1 MGRNDDFF
9 HGVNVDETEK
19 RLFQTRD
26 KDAKAYWQILPYLRG
41 IIIQT
46 IGKKEMCMNIRKAL
60 SDDIDAVTMI
70 YDKIHTAEEAGEVV
84 IGWERGIYP
93 ERRTALAALERDDLF
108 VIEEGHTVVGT
119 GILNQIQVDVYA
131 RGNWQYDADPS
142 EVMVM
147 HTLVIDPDLK
157 GRGYGTAFALFYED
171 YARLNGCRY
180 LRIDTN
186 EKNIAARRL
195 YNHLGY
201 KEIGIINCVFN
212 GLKDINLVLIE
223 KKI

>member
-1 MGRNDDFF
+1 
-9 HGVNVDETEK
+9 
-19 RLFQTRD
+19 
-26 KDAKAYWQILPYLRG
+26 
-41 IIIQT
+41 
-46 IGKKEMCMNIRKAL
+46 MNIRKAKV
-60 SDDIDAVTMI
+60 DDIDAVTMI
-70 YDKIHTAEEAGEVV
+70 YDKIHTAEEKGETV

-93 ERRTALAALERDDLF
+93 ERDTALAALDRDDLF
-108 VIEEGHTVVGT
+108 VVEENKTIVGT

-131 RGNWQYDADPS
+131 QGKWEYDADPS

-157 GRGYGTAFALFYED
+157 GRGYGTAYVLFYEE
-171 YARLNGCRY
+171 YARSNGCGY

-195 YNHLGY
+195 YKRLGY
-201 KEIGIINCVFN
+201 KEIGIVNCVFN
-212 GLKDINLVLIE
+212 GLEDVNLVLIE

>member
-1 MGRNDDFF
+1 
-9 HGVNVDETEK
+9 
-19 RLFQTRD
+19 
-26 KDAKAYWQILPYLRG
+26 
-41 IIIQT
+41 
-46 IGKKEMCMNIRKAL
+46 MNIRKAL
-60 SDDIDAVTMI
+60 AEDIDAVTMI
-70 YDKIHTAEEAGEVV
+70 YDKIHTAEEAGKAV

-93 ERRTALAALERDDLF
+93 ERATALAALERDDLF
-108 VIEEGHTVVGT
+108 VIEEDHVVAGT

-131 RGNWQYDADPS
+131 RGNWEYDAAPS

-157 GRGYGTAFALFYED
+157 GRGYGTAFAQFYED
-171 YARLNGCRY
+171 YARLHGCGY

-186 EKNIAARRL
+186 EKNVAARRF
-195 YNHLGY
+195 YKNLGY
-201 KEIGIINCVFN
+201 KEIGVVNCVFN